1 MTRRSLGKPAPAR
14 RGPTPRGISSQ
25 PASSPGGEGA
35 SSASGADHEAEEEEN
50 LSSPVPPE
58 RLAYA
63 RERVRAIPD
72 FPKPGIL
79 FRDITPL
86 LADPKAFHMVIDTL
100 VERFI
105 GHSVDAI
112 VAIDSRGFIFGAPLA
127 SRLNTA
133 FVPARKP
140 GKLPADTLSVEYGLE
155 YGRASLE
162 MHKDSLASGSNVIII
177 DDLLATGGT
186 AAAAG
191 ELVLALGARVLAYAF
206 IIELD
211 ALAGRAKLEPVPVVS
226 LIHY

>member
-14 RGPTPRGISSQ
+14 RGPTPRGISTQ
-25 PASSPGGEGA
+25 PPASSSLGSGVGEGL
-35 SSASGADHEAEEEEN
+35 GA
-50 LSSPVPPE
+50 PVPVE

-86 LADPKAFHMVIDTL
+86 LADPKAFHMVIDAL

-105 GHSVDAI
+105 GQSVDAV
-112 VAIDSRGFIFGAPLA
+112 VAIESRGFIFGAPLA

-140 GKLPADTLSVEYGLE
+140 GKLPHETLSVDYGLE

-162 MHKDSLASGSNVIII
+162 MHKDALSSDSTVIVI

-191 ELVLALGARVLAYAF
+191 ELVLGQGARVLAYAF
-206 IIELD
+206 VIELD
-211 ALAGRAKLEPVPVVS
+211 ALAGRSKLDPVPVVS
-226 LIHY
+226 LIHF

>member
-1 MTRRSLGKPAPAR
+1 MTRRSLAKPAPAR
-14 RGPTPRGISSQ
+14 RGPTPRGISTQ
-25 PASSPGGEGA
+25 PPSGPGLGAEAQEGLGA
-35 SSASGADHEAEEEEN
+35 PVSA
-50 LSSPVPPE
+50 E

-63 RERVRAIPD
+63 RERVRSIPD

-86 LADPKAFHMVIDTL
+86 LADPKAFHMVIDAL

-105 GHSVDAI
+105 GQSVDAI

-162 MHKDSLASGSNVIII
+162 MHRDALTVDSNVVVI

-186 AAAAG
+186 SAAAG

-206 IIELD
+206 VIELD
-211 ALAGRAKLEPVPVVS
+211 ALEGRSKLEPVPVVS
-226 LIHY
+226 LLHF

>member
-14 RGPTPRGISSQ
+14 RGPTPRGISTQ
-25 PASSPGGEGA
+25 PPSSAPLAPPEGLGA
-35 SSASGADHEAEEEEN
+35 S
-50 LSSPVPPE
+50 VPAE

-63 RERVRAIPD
+63 RGRVRSIPD
-72 FPKPGIL
+72 FPQPGIL

-86 LADPKAFHMVIDTL
+86 LADPKAFHMVIDAL

-105 GHSVDAI
+105 GQSVDGI
-112 VAIDSRGFIFGAPLA
+112 VAIESRGFIFGAPLA

-162 MHKDSLASGSNVIII
+162 VHKDALSEGSSVVVI

-206 IIELD
+206 VIELD
-211 ALAGRAKLEPVPVVS
+211 ALGGRSKLDPVPVVS

>member
-1 MTRRSLGKPAPAR
+1 MDAAEHLGAP
-14 RGPTPRGISSQ
+14 
-25 PASSPGGEGA
+25 
-35 SSASGADHEAEEEEN
+35 
-50 LSSPVPPE
+50 LPPE

-63 RERVRAIPD
+63 RDRVRAIPD

-86 LADPKAFHMVIDTL
+86 LADPKAFHMVIDAF

-105 GHSVDAI
+105 GQRVDAV

-133 FVPARKP
+133 FIPARKP
-140 GKLPADTLSVEYGLE
+140 GKLPAEALSVEYGLE

-162 MHKDSLASGSNVIII
+162 LHKDALSSGSNVVVI

-186 AAAAG
+186 SAAAG

-206 IIELD
+206 VVELE
-211 ALAGRAKLEPVPVVS
+211 ALQGRTKLDPVPVVS
-226 LIHY
+226 LIRY

>member
-1 MTRRSLGKPAPAR
+1 MTRRSLAKPAPAR
-14 RGPTPRGISSQ
+14 RGPTPRGISTQ
-25 PASSPGGEGA
+25 PP
-35 SSASGADHEAEEEEN
+35 SGAGLGAEAQEG
-50 LSSPVPPE
+50 LGAPVSAE

-63 RERVRAIPD
+63 RERVRSIPD
-72 FPKPGIL
+72 VPKPGIL

-86 LADPKAFHMVIDTL
+86 LADPKAFHMVIDAL

-105 GHSVDAI
+105 GQSVDAI

-140 GKLPADTLSVEYGLE
+140 GKLPGDTLSVEYGLE

-162 MHKDSLASGSNVIII
+162 MHRDALSADSNVVVI

-186 AAAAG
+186 SAAAA
-191 ELVLALGARVLAYAF
+191 ELVLAQGARVLAYAF
-206 IIELD
+206 VIELD
-211 ALAGRAKLEPVPVVS
+211 ALEGRSKLEPVPVVS
-226 LIHY
+226 LLHF

>member
-25 PASSPGGEGA
+25 PAGLATAEGA
-35 SSASGADHEAEEEEN
+35 ALTGAEPEEEED
-50 LSSPVPPE
+50 LSAPVPPE
-58 RLAYA
+58 RLAHV
-63 RERVRAIPD
+63 RERIRAIPD

-86 LADPKAFHMVIDTL
+86 LADPKAFHMVIDAL

-105 GHSVDAI
+105 GHTVDAI

-140 GKLPADTLSVEYGLE
+140 GKLPADTLKVEYGLE

-162 MHKDSLASGSNVIII
+162 MHKDALAPGSNVIVI

-191 ELVLALGARVLAYAF
+191 ELVLALGARVLAYTF

-211 ALAGRAKLEPVPVVS
+211 ALAGRSKLEPVPVVS